1 MSHGRGRRGR
11 RAWQFLEPELSA
23 LPAQATAVL
32 MPGAEHDA
40 ARTGPVQLELMH
52 GRPVGMTV
60 DQQVHV
66 AGAHSGLHCTR
77 INIHDLAR
85 ALARMAPAASARLLC
100 QELAHP
106 QGQAQELALPGG
118 LAYYCAQQLI
128 GPIRRAQR
136 IAVREQRALTVQI
149 NHHRVNQ
156 QSCAAALL
164 EALLEQKVAIA
175 VHDVTRYAARAQCAQ
190 RVADLLSMR
199 VLIIVS
205 DPGLEQ
211 IPEDVERIG
220 AGGPSLEEI
229 YELCADGR
237 FQRIQ
242 MQIGDEQRAHS
253 YRSYLRI

>member
-1 MSHGRGRRGR
+1 MHPHRGRRGWP
-11 RAWQFLEPELSA
+11 WQFLEPELSA

-40 ARTGPVQLELMH
+40 ARRGPVELELMH
-52 GRPVGMTV
+52 SRPVGMTV

-66 AGAHSGLHCTR
+66 AGTHSGLHCR
-77 INIHDLAR
+77 QIDIHDLPCAH
-85 ALARMAPAASARLLC
+85 ARMTPAASARLLC
-100 QELAHP
+100 EAAAHL
-106 QGQAQELALPGG
+106 QRQAQELSLPAR
-118 LAYYCAQQLI
+118 LAYYRAQQLVR
-128 GPIRRAQR
+128 PIRRAQR
-136 IAVREQRALTVQI
+136 ITVREQRALAVQI

-156 QSCAAALL
+156 QSGAAALL
-164 EALLEQKVAIA
+164 EAPLQQKVAIA
-175 VHDVTRYAARAQCAQ
+175 VHDVTRHAARAQRAQ
-190 RVADLLSMR
+190 RVADLLPMWI
-199 VLIIVS
+199 LIIVS

-211 IPEDVERIG
+211 IPKDVERIG

-229 YELCADGR
+229 DELCADGG